1 MEIYKIKVLDKL
13 FRILDLFSEENV
25 ELSAGEISKK
35 LDTNRTSTYR
45 IISNL
50 EAEGYLERDP
60 KTAKYRLG
68 LKWFILG
75 NLSNPYLH
83 LKRVARPF
91 LEDLNE
97 RSGETVHLA
106 ALSSGKTFYLDKI
119 EGRKTIRVVI
129 SRVGQK
135 LPAHCTGV
143 GKVLLAFL
151 PETESRKIIAERG
164 MPVFTENTITSWNEL
179 RKELHSVRQNCCAF
193 DREEIEYGLSCVAA
207 PIFSCQVDQSAI
219 AAISVS
225 MPVNRME
232 QEMATVKKMV
242 QEAAGGISEILEEKI
257 GRQGAT
263 LLANMA

>member
-1 MEIYKIKVLDKL
+1 MDIYKIKVLDKL
-13 FRILDLFSEENV
+13 FKILNLFCEEDV
-25 ELSAGEISKK
+25 ELTTGEISKK
-35 LDTNRTSTYR
+35 LSINRTSTFR

-60 KTAKYRLG
+60 RTAKYRLG
-68 LKWFILG
+68 LKWFILA
-75 NLSNPYLH
+75 NLSNPHLH
-83 LKRVARPF
+83 LKRVARPL
-91 LEDLNE
+91 LEDLNQQ
-97 RSGETVHLA
+97 SGETVHLA
-106 ALSSGKTFYLDKI
+106 VLSGGKALYLDKI
-119 EGRKTIRVVI
+119 EGKKTIRVVI

-151 PETESRKIIAERG
+151 PEIESRKIVTERG
-164 MPVFTENTITSWNEL
+164 MAVFTDNTITSWNEL
-179 RKELHSVRQNCCAF
+179 RKELHNIRQNGFAF

-207 PIFSCQVDQSAI
+207 PVFSCQMDQSAI

-232 QEMATVKKMV
+232 QEMSAVKKMV
-242 QEAAGGISEILEEKI
+242 QETAGSISKILEEKF

-263 LLANMA
+263 LLGNMT

>member
-13 FRILDLFSEENV
+13 FKILNLFSEENV
-25 ELSAGEISKK
+25 ELSVGEISKK
-35 LDTNRTSTYR
+35 LDTNRTSTFR

-68 LKWFILG
+68 LKWLIFG
-75 NLSNPYLH
+75 SLSNPYLH

-119 EGRKTIRVVI
+119 EGKKTIRVVI

-151 PETESRKIIAERG
+151 PETESRKIVTERG
-164 MPVFTENTITSWNEL
+164 MPVFTDNTITSWSEL
-179 RKELHSVRQNCCAF
+179 RKELDSVRQNCCAF

-207 PIFSCQVDQSAI
+207 PIFSCQMDQSAI

-225 MPVNRME
+225 MPVNRMA
-232 QEMATVKKMV
+232 QEMAAVKKMV